1 MTPLTRKE
9 NYLNEIVGW
18 GNTAPEKPTT
28 PEEFFFAA
36 ILGEA
41 VQVPDLSNASRYEL
55 FLAKIAGY
63 NVNVS
68 PPTYTSPRLEFFLA
82 KAAGMDIETPVPIT
96 KEEIFWAAYM
106 GVETEIEGVPPLTF
120 TAKAG
125 TLSNYRIYGNTVN
138 GESVGDFVETGEHA
152 GEYRVPV
159 TVSNGTGTQTTNLYL
174 PEQIK
179 MVGDEAEYID
189 YAEQKQHRVRKNLL
203 QNTAISQTIG
213 RDKSDPETYPG
224 VTFTVNDDKS
234 VTCNGASNQATYIYL
249 CMDFIPEEGITYL
262 YSGCP
267 QNGDIASYEL
277 DLINPSGIIKQDVGN
292 GVTFDST
299 SRDGYLRV
307 RLRISADYTCN
318 NLTFYPMIRKADIED
333 DTYEPYIENTEVDV
347 TLPTLPTFSGTNTL
361 SVETTVQPSKV
372 MIKTGKF
379 GTHKVRYYDSDGT
392 FLSAE
397 DVKDGTNAQGFT
409 PTKTSTVQ
417 YNYTFMGW
425 STTKGSTIAE
435 TGVLNDITADKSLYA
450 VFSQSLRTFTVYFY
464 NGNTLLQTAENVQY
478 GGTATYTGEAP
489 TKDGFTFSGWQ
500 PSNVNITADTSCYA
514 QFVEG

>member
-1 MTPLTRKE
+1 MIPLTRKE

-82 KAAGMDIETPVPIT
+82 KAAGMDVVTPVPLT
-96 KEEIFWAAYM
+96 KEEIFWANYK
-106 GVETEIEGVPPLTF
+106 GIEQIIEGVPPLTF
-120 TAKAG
+120 KSNGAN
-125 TLSNYRIYGNTVN
+125 LSNYRIYGNTVN
-138 GESVGDFVETGEHA
+138 GESVGDLVESGEHA
-152 GEYRVPV
+152 GEYLVPV
-159 TVSNGTGTQTTNLYL
+159 TINSNTTSIYL
-174 PEQIK
+174 LHQIRK
-179 MVGDEAEYID
+179 VGNESEYVD
-189 YAEQKQHRVRKNLL
+189 YKEQKQHRVRKNLL
-203 QNTAISQTIG
+203 RNTATSRTIS
-213 RDKSDPETYPG
+213 D
-224 VTFTVNDDKS
+224 VTFTVNDNGS
-234 VTCNGASNQATYIYL
+234 VTCNGTARGNIFFKIGDILTTNQ
-249 CMDFIPEEGITYL
+249 
-262 YSGCP
+262 YSILAGCP
-267 QNGDIASYEL
+267 INGTNNSYLMRCYSNNVIIATDTGSGVS
-277 DLINPSGIIKQDVGN
+277 INQII
-292 GVTFDST
+292 
-299 SRDGYLRV
+299 DGYV
-307 RLRISADYTCN
+307 EIRIAYGYTCD
-318 NLTFYPMIRKADIED
+318 NLTFYPMIRKVDIED
-333 DTYEPYIENTEVDV
+333 DTYEPYIEDTELDV
-347 TLPTLPTFSGTNTL
+347 SLPTLPTLSGTNTL

-409 PTKTSTVQ
+409 PTKASTAQ

-425 STTKGSTIAE
+425 STTKGSTTAE

-464 NGNTLLQTAENVQY
+464 NGSTLLQTAENVQY
-478 GGTATYTGEAP
+478 GGTATYTGETP
-489 TKDGFTFSGWQ
+489 TKDGFAFTGWL

>member
-1 MTPLTRKE
+1 MIPLTRKE

-82 KAAGMDIETPVPIT
+82 KAAGMDVVTPVPLT
-96 KEEIFWAAYM
+96 KEEIFWANYK
-106 GVETEIEGVPPLTF
+106 GIEQIIEGVPPLMF
-120 TAKAG
+120 KSNGAN
-125 TLSNYRIYGNTVN
+125 LSNYRIYGNTVN
-138 GESVGDFVETGEHA
+138 GESVGNLVESGEHT
-152 GEYRVPV
+152 GKYRVPV
-159 TVSNGTGTQTTNLYL
+159 TINSNTTSIYL
-174 PEQIK
+174 PYQIRK
-179 MVGDEAEYID
+179 VGDELEYID
-189 YAEQKQHRVRKNLL
+189 YEEQKQHRVRKNIL
-203 QNTAISQTIG
+203 QNTATSQTIN
-213 RDKSDPETYPG
+213 G
-224 VTFTVNDDKS
+224 VTFTVNSDGS
-234 VTCNGASNQATYIYL
+234 VTCNGTANNTI
-249 CMDFIPEEGITYL
+249 L
-262 YSGCP
+262 YEIHRFPRFSGKCILSGCP
-267 QNGDIASYEL
+267 INGSKNTCRFQYTNMSSMAYQEYGTGVDIY
-277 DLINPSGIIKQDVGN
+277 Q
-292 GVTFDST
+292 FDETQYPT
-299 SRDGYLRV
+299 SRINI
-307 RLRISADYTCN
+307 RIENGYTCN

-333 DTYEPYIENTEVDV
+333 NTYEPYIENADVDV
-347 TLPTLPTFSGTNTL
+347 TLPALPTLSGTNTL

-409 PTKTSTVQ
+409 PTKASTEQ

-425 STTKGSTIAE
+425 STTKGSTTAE

-464 NGNTLLQTAENVQY
+464 NDSTLLQTAENVQY
-478 GGTATYTGEAP
+478 GGTATYTGETP
-489 TKDGFTFSGWQ
+489 IKDGFAFTGWL

>member
-63 NVNVS
+63 NVNVL

-82 KAAGMDIETPVPIT
+82 KAAGMDVVTPVPLT
-96 KEEIFWAAYM
+96 KEEIFWANYK
-106 GVETEIEGVPPLTF
+106 GREQIIEGIPPLMF
-120 TAKAG
+120 KSNGAN
-125 TLSNYRIYGNTVN
+125 LSSYRIYGNTVN
-138 GESVGDFVETGEHA
+138 GESVGDLVESGEHA
-152 GEYRVPV
+152 GEYLVPV
-159 TVSNGTGTQTTNLYL
+159 TINSNTTSIYL
-174 PEQIK
+174 PHQIRK
-179 MVGDEAEYID
+179 VGDDAEYID
-189 YAEQKQHRVRKNLL
+189 YGEQKQHRVRKNLL
-203 QNTAISQTIG
+203 QNTATSQIIN
-213 RDKSDPETYPG
+213 G
-224 VTFTVNDDKS
+224 VTFTVNNDGS
-234 VTCNGASNQATYIYL
+234 VTCNGTPN
-249 CMDFIPEEGITYL
+249 
-262 YSGCP
+262 
-267 QNGDIASYEL
+267 
-277 DLINPSGIIKQDVGN
+277 SGIYSDLLLSGTPYGKNIIIEYDNYIFSCIGTSSALVAIIGN
-292 GVTFDST
+292 EISEFGRARGNDVTFDNNVSWVL
-299 SRDGYLRV
+299 LRCYGV
-307 RLRISADYTCN
+307 EEPQTV
-318 NLTFYPMIRKADIED
+318 YPMIRKVNIEN
-333 DTYEPYIENTEVDV
+333 DTYEPYIENTELDV
-347 TLPTLPTFSGTNTL
+347 TLPALPTLSGTNTL
-361 SVETTVQPSKV
+361 SFKTTVQPLKV

-409 PTKTSTVQ
+409 PTKASTVQ
-417 YNYTFMGW
+417 YNYTFVGW
-425 STTKGSTIAE
+425 STTKGSTTAE

-450 VFSQSLRTFTVYFY
+450 VFSQFLRTFTVYFY

-478 GGTATYTGEAP
+478 GGTATYTGETP

>member
-18 GNTAPEKPTT
+18 GNTAPEKPLT

-63 NVNVS
+63 NVNIS

-82 KAAGMDIETPVPIT
+82 KAAGMDVVTPVPLT
-96 KEEIFWAAYM
+96 KEEIFWANYK
-106 GVETEIEGVPPLTF
+106 GIEQIIEGVPPLTF
-120 TAKAG
+120 KSNGAN
-125 TLSNYRIYGNTVN
+125 LSNYRIYGNTEN
-138 GESVGDFVETGEHA
+138 GESVGDLVTDSQSEHYGNYAIPITNNAETA
-152 GEYRVPV
+152 
-159 TVSNGTGTQTTNLYL
+159 NIYL
-174 PEQIK
+174 DEPLRK
-179 MVGDEAEYID
+179 VGNEAEYVD
-189 YAEQKQHRVRKNLL
+189 YATQKWHRVRKNLFDE
-203 QNTAISQTIG
+203 NTITEGAYI
-213 RDKSDPETYPG
+213 DKYTG
-224 VTFTVNDDKS
+224 NIVTGS
-234 VTCNGASNQATYIYL
+234 AASNVS
-249 CMDFIPEEGITYL
+249 DFISVVPNNTYTL
-262 YSGCP
+262 SYAYIELSSSNRRVIGFYSALKEWVSLIEYSP
-267 QNGDIASYEL
+267 LVNTVFNINVPNDIYYIKVTTDIKMTNVML
-277 DLINPSGIIKQDVGN
+277 NSG
-292 GVTFDST
+292 SEP
-299 SRDGYLRV
+299 L
-307 RLRISADYTCN
+307 A
-318 NLTFYPMIRKADIED
+318 
-333 DTYEPYIENTEVDV
+333 YEPYIEDTELDI
-347 TLPTLPTFSGTNTL
+347 TLPALPTLSGTNTL
-361 SVETTVQPSKV
+361 SFETTVQPSKV

-392 FLSAE
+392 FLNAE

-409 PTKTSTVQ
+409 PTKASTEQ
-417 YNYTFMGW
+417 YNYAFMGW
-425 STTKGSTIAE
+425 NTTKGSTTAE

-464 NGNTLLQTAENVQY
+464 NDSTLLQTAENVQY

>member
-1 MTPLTRKE
+1 MIPLTRKE

-82 KAAGMDIETPVPIT
+82 KAAGMDVVTPVPLT
-96 KEEIFWAAYM
+96 KEEIFWANYK
-106 GVETEIEGVPPLTF
+106 GIEQIIEGVPPLMF
-120 TAKAG
+120 KSNGAN
-125 TLSNYRIYGNTVN
+125 LSNYRIYGNTVS
-138 GESVGDFVETGEHA
+138 GESVGDRTGNLFDGNFLQGYWAYADGRFTYTNRWICTNKIPCTGGQAYTYSFSKASRWFGFVWYDGDGDYISTNNRQDESNTQYRLYYAEAPSNAEFMVANIAGYPSDLEKIFPIDVTDFMLVEGQYTIETMPAYEHY
-152 GEYRVPV
+152 GYRVPV
-159 TVSNGTGTQTTNLYL
+159 TVTNGTDTQTTNLYL

-179 MVGDEAEYID
+179 MVGNEAEYVD
-189 YAEQKQHRVRKNLL
+189 YKEQKQHFADG
-203 QNTAISQTIG
+203 TST
-213 RDKSDPETYPG
+213 
-224 VTFTVNDDKS
+224 
-234 VTCNGASNQATYIYL
+234 
-249 CMDFIPEEGITYL
+249 
-262 YSGCP
+262 
-267 QNGDIASYEL
+267 
-277 DLINPSGIIKQDVGN
+277 DV
-292 GVTFDST
+292 
-299 SRDGYLRV
+299 L
-307 RLRISADYTCN
+307 
-318 NLTFYPMIRKADIED
+318 
-333 DTYEPYIENTEVDV
+333 
-347 TLPTLPTFSGTNTL
+347 LPTLPTLSGTNTL
-361 SVETTVQPSKV
+361 SFETTVQPSKV

-409 PTKTSTVQ
+409 PTKASTAQ

-425 STTKGSTIAE
+425 STTKGSTTAE

-464 NGNTLLQTAENVQY
+464 NDSALLQTAENVQY
-478 GGTATYTGEAP
+478 GGTATYTGETP

>member
-82 KAAGMDIETPVPIT
+82 KAAGMDVVTPVPLT
-96 KEEIFWAAYM
+96 KEEIFWANYK
-106 GVETEIEGVPPLTF
+106 GIERIIEGVPPLMF
-120 TAKAG
+120 KSNGAN
-125 TLSNYRIYGNTVN
+125 LSDYRIYGNTVN
-138 GESVGDFVETGEHA
+138 GESVGDLVESGEHT

-159 TVSNGTGTQTTNLYL
+159 TVTNGTDTETTNLYL

-179 MVGDEAEYID
+179 MVGDEAEYVD
-189 YAEQKQHRVRKNLL
+189 YKEQKQHRVRKNLFS
-203 QNTAISQTIG
+203 T
-213 RDKSDPETYPG
+213 
-224 VTFTVNDDKS
+224 
-234 VTCNGASNQATYIYL
+234 
-249 CMDFIPEEGITYL
+249 
-262 YSGCP
+262 
-267 QNGDIASYEL
+267 EL
-277 DLINPSGIIKQDVGN
+277 EQGN
-292 GVTFDST
+292 ILADGTLVDSE
-299 SRDGYLRV
+299 S
-307 RLRISADYTCN
+307 RLRTKNYLPCEKGDYVLSFSGENIKFGCRYYDANYNLIALTSWMVNNSVFSINRINIKYIKLNFAKNNTTENIS
-318 NLTFYPMIRKADIED
+318 PSDITDIQLEKGSTAT
-333 DTYEPYIENTEVDV
+333 TYEPYIENTEVDL
-347 TLPTLPTFSGTNTL
+347 TLPALPTLSGTNTL
-361 SVETTVQPSKV
+361 SVGTEVQPSKV

-409 PTKTSTVQ
+409 PAKASTVQ

-425 STTKGSTIAE
+425 STTKGSTTAE

-450 VFSQSLRTFTVYFY
+450 VFSQSLRMFTVYFY
-464 NGNTLLQTAENVQY
+464 NGSTLLQTAENVQY
-478 GGTATYTGEAP
+478 GGTATYTGETPA
-489 TKDGFTFSGWQ
+489 KDGFTFSGWQ

>member
-28 PEEFFFAA
+28 PEEFFFAD

-82 KAAGMDIETPVPIT
+82 KAAGMDVVTPVPLT
-96 KEEIFWAAYM
+96 KEEIFWANYK
-106 GVETEIEGVPPLTF
+106 GREQIIEGVPPLTF
-120 TAKAG
+120 KSNGAN
-125 TLSNYRIYGNTVN
+125 LSNYRIYGNTVN
-138 GESVGDFVETGEHA
+138 GESVGDKTENLFDGVYKHHSIVSNKYTINTDGRIAVIPCLPNTKYAIKKYDTSNRLKVGTTDVFPVHNTIITVIFDNNTASEAVAETGEA
-152 GEYRVPV
+152 ACYLVILASSSNEQSEPRLSVSIGENIPAYYEPYGYRVPITV
-159 TVSNGTGTQTTNLYL
+159 TNGTDTETTNLYL

-189 YAEQKQHRVRKNLL
+189 FGEQKQHFVD
-203 QNTAISQTIG
+203 G
-213 RDKSDPETYPG
+213 
-224 VTFTVNDDKS
+224 
-234 VTCNGASNQATYIYL
+234 
-249 CMDFIPEEGITYL
+249 
-262 YSGCP
+262 
-267 QNGDIASYEL
+267 
-277 DLINPSGIIKQDVGN
+277 
-292 GVTFDST
+292 T
-299 SRDGYLRV
+299 S
-307 RLRISADYTCN
+307 A
-318 NLTFYPMIRKADIED
+318 
-333 DTYEPYIENTEVDV
+333 DV
-347 TLPTLPTFSGTNTL
+347 TLPALPTLHGTNTL
-361 SVETTVQPSKV
+361 SVGTTVQPSKV

-379 GTHKVRYYDSDGT
+379 GIHKVRYYDSDGT

-397 DVKDGTNAQGFT
+397 DVKNGTNAQGFT
-409 PTKTSTVQ
+409 PTKASTAQ

-425 STTKGSTIAE
+425 STTKGSTTAE

-464 NGNTLLQTAENVQY
+464 NGSTLLQTAENVQY
-478 GGTATYTGEAP
+478 GGTATYTGETP
-489 TKDGFTFSGWQ
+489 TKDGFAFTGWL